1 MEVLKLEAFPY
12 SLTPLQAP
20 NRLSA
25 AAARSGVL
33 LRVHF
38 RDLPLPGHADL
49 FPWPELG
56 DEALAFQLDALKSGT
71 PCALGASSLAW
82 AYYEARARAEGTAL
96 LGDTDYVSHTT
107 LVDRTQ
113 APGPL
118 AKLKVTASDVA
129 DPRSLLSLFDRFPE
143 TRWRLDFNG
152 LFDATV
158 TATKFWAAF
167 SSEHRRRVD
176 WLEDPF
182 TEALMRDPKA
192 IAVFRGTP
200 VALDRG
206 VLPLILPLVQT
217 WVVKPVYF
225 SPDYLFAQVSAF
237 QGHVAFTS
245 NMDHPLGQ
253 LIALHAAQRSQ
264 KQHPKKIIAGG
275 LLTHELYSPHA
286 HSAWVTQSGACLKAH
301 ALGAGWGLAEKL
313 DPLPWEPL
321 A

>member
-1 MEVLKLEAFPY
+1 MEVLRLEVFRY

-25 AAARSGVL
+25 AAARSGALV
-33 LRVHF
+33 RAHF

-56 DEALAFQLDALKSGT
+56 DESLAFQLEALKSGT

-82 AYYEARARAEGTAL
+82 AYYEARARAEGAAL
-96 LGDTDYVSHTT
+96 LNDTDYRSHTT

-118 AKLKVTASDVA
+118 AKLKVTASDVT
-129 DPRSLLSLFDRFPE
+129 DPSSLLRLFDQFPD

-152 LFDATV
+152 LFETTESAK
-158 TATKFWAAF
+158 KFWAAF
-167 SSEHRRRVD
+167 STEHRRRID

-182 TEALMRDPKA
+182 TETLMRDPKA

-206 VLPLILPLVQT
+206 VLPLILPHVQT

-225 SPDYLFAQVSAF
+225 SPDYLFAQVAAF
-237 QGHVAFTS
+237 KGTVAFTS

-253 LIALHAAQRSQ
+253 LIALHVAQRAQ
-264 KQHPKKIIAGG
+264 EGHPKKIIAGG

-286 HSAWVTQSGACLKAH
+286 HSAWVTQRRSCLKAQ
-301 ALGAGWGLAEKL
+301 AQGAGWGLAEKL
-313 DPLPWEPL
+313 DPLSWEPL

>member
-1 MEVLKLEAFPY
+1 MEVLRLEVFRY

-82 AYYEARARAEGTAL
+82 AYYEARARAEGRAL
-96 LGDTDYVSHTT
+96 LNDADYVSHTT

-113 APGPL
+113 KPGPL
-118 AKLKVTASDVA
+118 AKLKVTASDLT
-129 DPRSLLSLFDRFPE
+129 DPSSLVGFFDHYPE

-152 LFDATV
+152 LLETEESAK
-158 TATKFWAAF
+158 KFWAAF
-167 SSEHRRRVD
+167 STEHRSRID

-182 TEALMRDPKA
+182 TETLMRDPKA

-206 VLPLILPLVQT
+206 VLPLILPHVQT

-253 LIALHAAQRSQ
+253 LIALHVAQRAQ
-264 KQHPKKIIAGG
+264 TQHPKKVIAGG
-275 LLTHELYSPHA
+275 LLTHDLYSPHA
-286 HSAWVTQSGACLKAH
+286 HSAWVTQSRSCLKARTQ
-301 ALGAGWGLAEKL
+301 GAGWGLAEKL
-313 DPLPWEPL
+313 DPLSWEPL